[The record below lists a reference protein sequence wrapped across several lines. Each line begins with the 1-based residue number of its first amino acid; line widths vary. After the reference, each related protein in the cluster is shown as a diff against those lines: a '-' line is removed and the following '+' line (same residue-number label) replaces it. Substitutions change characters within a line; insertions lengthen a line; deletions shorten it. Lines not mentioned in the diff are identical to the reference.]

1 MHWQT
6 FLWIVKGKDSN
17 WINVWWWWWWKRRRY
32 CFWLLTQVYSCIV
45 KVWTPLHWCHMSAHG
60 LLRPNKTKYQ
70 LIFPA
75 RILFLLFCYF
85 LIVVIFLISFL
96 RHLFKSTGLG
106 ATSKSNVMLSN
117 MCNRLFHKTIIVSAT
132 SKSFNISDPVNTNT
146 VAVLTGPHATNR
158 YKISLQRVQTEDLV
172 ACLIWN
178 TKRTILIKKIINSK
192 ALILLFFEK
201 SGRSTCI
208 FFYLA

>member
-1 MHWQT
+1 
-6 FLWIVKGKDSN
+6 
-17 WINVWWWWWWKRRRY
+17 
-32 CFWLLTQVYSCIV
+32 
-45 KVWTPLHWCHMSAHG
+45 
-60 LLRPNKTKYQ
+60 
-70 LIFPA
+70 
-75 RILFLLFCYF
+75 
-85 LIVVIFLISFL
+85 
-96 RHLFKSTGLG
+96 
-106 ATSKSNVMLSN
+106 MLSN
-117 MCNRLFHKTIIVSAT
+117 MWNRLFHKTIIVSAT

-208 FFYLA
+208 FFYLAYIEGRFAREYSACQTIEQGSNPVWIAKDEIQ